1 MNKQFG
7 VHRGIA
13 KKDEMINGWI
23 PNEPSLCYFMLDLS
37 HKCLTLKFKQ
47 TPVMIKFIRHL
58 LLLYLLTVASGTFA
72 QQDSSRLKKD
82 SVLNA
87 QLDQQQRRVLQLS
100 AERLADSL
108 KRTELEKQLSS
119 VDNTQ
124 KGVLLKE
131 LDRLK
136 QADSLRLAQQKH
148 QVDSLRR
155 FVKGFPVVPFRD
167 TLFYLFTRQGS
178 FTAKERAEI
187 ISTRIAKLADH
198 FGFKAD
204 SLKLTTS
211 EQTTDIV
218 FKDQLLL
225 SVSDQDALWQNSGRQ
240 QLADSMRIAI
250 GRAVIR
256 HQAETRW
263 QTLLKEGLSALLVIA
278 VVALFIYGLNR
289 LFKWTRIKLSSHQ
302 SWFSKGIRIKNY
314 ELLNAERELYIVQL
328 AVKLIKWLLIILI
341 VYLALPVLFGIFPF
355 TRDISQTLLGYIVS
369 PLKKIGTAIWGYIPS
384 LITIIVLVVVFRY
397 VLRFFRFIK
406 TEIERGQLKISG
418 FYPDWAAP
426 TYQIIRVLILA
437 FMLIVI
443 FPYLPGSDSAV
454 FKGVS
459 VFVGVLFTFGSAG
472 ALGNIVSGVVM
483 TYTRAFKLGDRV
495 RIGEVTGDIIAKTLL
510 VTRIRT
516 IQNEIVSIPNSMV
529 ISNHTINYS
538 SDAPDKGL
546 ILHTTVT
553 IGYDAPWRQVHLLL
567 IDAALATPLIEQEPA
582 PYVLQTSL
590 DDYYVSYRINAFT
603 RESNK
608 QAAIYSAL
616 HANIQDKFNEAG
628 VEIMSPH
635 YKALRDGNSTTIP
648 ADYLPKDYTPPAFTT
663 EQRKPKS

>member
-1 MNKQFG
+1 
-7 VHRGIA
+7 
-13 KKDEMINGWI
+13 
-23 PNEPSLCYFMLDLS
+23 
-37 HKCLTLKFKQ
+37 
-47 TPVMIKFIRHL
+47 MIKQIRYL
-58 LLLYLLTVASGTFA
+58 LLLCLLTFA
-72 QQDSSRLKKD
+72 LCGFSQQDTSRRQAKD
-82 SVLNA
+82 SLLNA
-87 QLDQQQRRVLQLS
+87 QLDQQQRRVRQLS

-108 KRTELEKQLSS
+108 KRAELEKQLSS
-119 VDNTQ
+119 VDNAQ
-124 KGVLLKE
+124 KAVLLKE

-167 TLFYLFTRQGS
+167 TLFSLFTRQGS

-187 ISTRIAKLADH
+187 ISTRIAKLGDH
-198 FGFKAD
+198 FGFKTD
-204 SLKLTTS
+204 SLKLTAS

-218 FKDQLLL
+218 FKDQLLI
-225 SVSDQDALWQNSGRQ
+225 SISDQDALWQNTGRK
-240 QLADSMRIAI
+240 QLAETIRTAI
-250 GRAVIR
+250 GRAVIQ

-263 QTLLKEGLSALLVIA
+263 QTLLQEGLSALLVIA
-278 VVALFIYGLNR
+278 VVALLIYGLNR
-289 LFKWTRIKLSSHQ
+289 LFKWALAKLSGHQ

-314 ELLNAERELYIVQL
+314 ELLNAEREMYIVQL
-328 AVKLIKWLLIILI
+328 VVRLFKWLLIILV

-369 PLKKIGTAIWGYIPS
+369 PLKKIGSAVWDYIPN
-384 LITIIVLVVVFRY
+384 LITIIVLVVIFRY
-397 VLRFFRFIK
+397 ILRFFRFIK
-406 TEIERGQLKISG
+406 TEIERGQLKIPG

-426 TYQIIRVLILA
+426 TYQIVRVLILA

-495 RIGEVTGDIIAKTLL
+495 KIGEVTGDIIAKTLL

-516 IQNEIVSIPNSMV
+516 IQNEIVSIPNSTV
-529 ISNHTINYS
+529 ISNHTVNYS

-546 ILHTTVT
+546 IMHTTVT
-553 IGYDAPWRQVHLLL
+553 IGYDAPWRQVHQLL
-567 IDAALATPLIEQEPA
+567 IDAALATPMIEQEPS

-603 RESNK
+603 REPNK
-608 QAAIYSAL
+608 QAVIYSAL

-635 YKALRDGNSTTIP
+635 YKALRDGNQTTIP
-648 ADYLPKDYTPPAFTT
+648 ADYLPKDYTPPPFVT